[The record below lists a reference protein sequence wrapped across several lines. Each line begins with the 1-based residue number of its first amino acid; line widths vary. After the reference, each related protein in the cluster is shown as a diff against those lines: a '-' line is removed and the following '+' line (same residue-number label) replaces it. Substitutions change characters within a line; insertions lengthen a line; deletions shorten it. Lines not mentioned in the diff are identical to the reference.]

1 MNVKISFKH
10 LDHTEALDEMIQ
22 KKSQKLEKYFEGH
35 FDVHWVCWC
44 DEKQSHWAEV
54 KVHGHSLD
62 FYAKASSDLLYKTL
76 DLVIEKV
83 DKQMSKQKTKLRN
96 KVHKNS
102 SLKYQEA
109 G

>member
-1 MNVKISFKH
+1 MNVIISFKH
-10 LDHTEALDEMIQ
+10 LDHTEALDEIIHR
-22 KKSQKLEKYFEGH
+22 KTQKLEKYFEGN

-44 DEKQSHWAEV
+44 DEKQSHWAEI
-54 KVHGHSLD
+54 KVHGHSFD
-62 FYAKASSDLLYKTL
+62 FIAKASTDSMYKTL
-76 DLVIEKV
+76 DQVIEKI

-102 SLKYQEA
+102 SIKYQEA